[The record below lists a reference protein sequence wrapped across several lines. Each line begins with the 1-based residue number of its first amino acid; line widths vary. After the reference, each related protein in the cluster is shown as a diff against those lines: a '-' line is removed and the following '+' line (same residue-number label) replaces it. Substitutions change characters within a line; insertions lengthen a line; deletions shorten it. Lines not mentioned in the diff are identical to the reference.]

1 MKTCPPSLNLAPN
14 SCQLDTH
21 LNDATPRRNDKSHGG
36 EHQEQWQLPPTLQ
49 YHPSHNK
56 SHHKSDAKDCPA
68 QQKPDVPGAVE
79 SEIDD
84 EAKGEPHVVCARCG
98 EAH

>member
-1 MKTCPPSLNLAPN
+1 
-14 SCQLDTH
+14 

-68 QQKPDVPGAVE
+68 QQKSDVPGAVE